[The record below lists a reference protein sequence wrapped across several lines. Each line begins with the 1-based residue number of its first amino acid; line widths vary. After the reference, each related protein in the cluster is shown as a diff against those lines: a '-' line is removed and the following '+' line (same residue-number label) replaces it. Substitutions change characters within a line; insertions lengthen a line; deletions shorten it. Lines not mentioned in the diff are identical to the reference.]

1 MKKPEGFISN
11 KFSLFPMRKINAPGL
26 LLTLCVFLVLLP
38 SFGQAQLKASPE
50 EFNFG
55 TIREGINVPVKF
67 TLTNPGPRKIHLKE
81 IRTFAACVQRSPL
94 TKKILAPGEAL
105 QLNYIFESLG
115 YGGAVIEKEI
125 QIFFEESSAPLKI
138 KIKGKILPLES
149 YQAPLGEV
157 LYNFF
162 VLIDLRPAS
171 AYQQEHI
178 IGAINIPAARL
189 LGWAKRWASRIT
201 KDMVI
206 YLYDDDGQLSDKIAQ
221 KLRAQGYRQY
231 VSLVGGIKEWKNQ
244 YGQKGIVGR

>member
-1 MKKPEGFISN
+1 
-11 KFSLFPMRKINAPGL
+11 MRKLRRLITTKSSPL
-26 LLTLCVFLVLLP
+26 PILVLAISLCLFLIP
-38 SFGQAQLKASPE
+38 SLSQAQLKANPE

-67 TLTNPGPRKIHLKE
+67 ILTNSGSRKIYLKE
-81 IRTFAACVQRSPL
+81 IRTFASCVQRSPL
-94 TKKILAPGEAL
+94 NQKSLAPGESL
-105 QLNYIFESLG
+105 ELNYIFESLG

-125 QIFFEESSAPLKI
+125 QIFFEGPNSPLKI

-157 LYNFF
+157 LYNFS
-162 VLIDLRPAS
+162 VLIDLRPTS
-171 AYQQEHI
+171 VYQQEHI
-178 IGAINIPAARL
+178 LGAINIPANRIL
-189 LGWAKRWASRIT
+189 NWAKRWSSRIT
-201 KDMVI
+201 NDMVI
-206 YLYDDDGQLSDKIAQ
+206 YLYDDDGQLSDRIAQ